1 MNIKVG
7 RSSIFNIVAM
17 ILFVAVLA
25 GCTMPPSDE
34 EAKKAAEAELA
45 KKAAPLVIPVEASTP
60 EIGDISTYF
69 ETSTRVEAERK
80 VEVSSKGSARC
91 IALFADEGD
100 VVEQGDIL
108 AELDKSEAKATYEQ
122 TSVQV
127 RQNKTAFDLAKR
139 QFEEGLGTRID
150 MDNTLYAHE
159 QSLATLETQK
169 LLLENLTIRAPISGV
184 VTARRIQ
191 EGMLISNGES
201 VFSMM
206 DPSSYMLAISP
217 PEKEL
222 SRLKIGQEAEV
233 RVDALPG
240 KVYKAAIRRINPSVD
255 PVTGT
260 IKVVLDFEDELRNK
274 LTESAF
280 SRVKLVMST
289 VKDVVLVPKEAIVEE
304 NGKKYVFVLE
314 PSDGETV
321 SLGTEGADDKKTP
334 SILTSEVEASVDNAK
349 TEQPKAA
356 TIPVYTA
363 KRVEVKTALEDSN
376 RIQVFSGVSA
386 TDMMVTNGQHS
397 LKDGAKVRIT
407 NIDDEIA
414 LHSDLSA
421 DELLEKAKVE
431 RAEAGGADDAEDGSK
446 GKGGGGRKG
455 LK

>member
-1 MNIKVG
+1 M
-7 RSSIFNIVAM
+7 
-17 ILFVAVLA
+17 
-25 GCTMPPSDE
+25 
-34 EAKKAAEAELA
+34 
-45 KKAAPLVIPVEASTP
+45 
-60 EIGDISTYF
+60 
-69 ETSTRVEAERK
+69 
-80 VEVSSKGSARC
+80 
-91 IALFADEGD
+91 
-100 VVEQGDIL
+100 
-108 AELDKSEAKATYEQ
+108 
-122 TSVQV
+122 
-127 RQNKTAFDLAKR
+127 
-139 QFEEGLGTRID
+139 
-150 MDNTLYAHE
+150 
-159 QSLATLETQK
+159 
-169 LLLENLTIRAPISGV
+169 
-184 VTARRIQ
+184 
-191 EGMLISNGES
+191 
-201 VFSMM
+201 
-206 DPSSYMLAISP
+206 
-217 PEKEL
+217 
-222 SRLKIGQEAEV
+222 
-233 RVDALPG
+233 
-240 KVYKAAIRRINPSVD
+240 
-255 PVTGT
+255 
-260 IKVVLDFEDELRNK
+260 
-274 LTESAF
+274 
-280 SRVKLVMST
+280 
-289 VKDVVLVPKEAIVEE
+289 LVPKEAIVEE

-349 TEQPKAA
+349 TEQPKAT